1 MGIDDNQERIV
12 EMLAGHEEAIGELY
26 SEYARKLGD
35 SAEFWEKLAAEEEQ
49 HAHWLRRLNKR
60 IKKENCGYI
69 DTKKFSEELIEESLR
84 RIKKKI
90 EEVKESDV
98 KLNDALMFALSVEA
112 SILENKYFEIFVGE
126 IAEIKQVQYCLE
138 EVTKE
143 HRERITKALSEH
155 QST

>member
-1 MGIDDNQERIV
+1 MNLNEGQEKIV
-12 EMLAGHEEAIGELY
+12 EMLAGHEEAIGQLY
-26 SEYARKLGD
+26 SEYARKLPQC
-35 SAEFWEKLAAEEEQ
+35 AEFWEKLAAEEEQ
-49 HAHWLRRLNKR
+49 HAYWLRRLNKR
-60 IKKENCGYI
+60 IQQENCGYI
-69 DTKKFSEELIEESLR
+69 NTEKFSEELIEESLR

-90 EEVKESDV
+90 EEVKSSDIE
-98 KLNDALMFALSVEA
+98 LIDALMFALSVEA

-138 EVTKE
+138 EVTKN

>member
-1 MGIDDNQERIV
+1 MGVDDNQEKIV

-26 SEYARKLGD
+26 SEYAKKLPD

-49 HAHWLRRLNKR
+49 HAYWLRRLNKR
-60 IKKENCGYI
+60 IQQENCGYI
-69 DTKKFSEELIEESLR
+69 DTKKFSEELIKESLR

-90 EEVKESDV
+90 EEVKESDI
-98 KLNDALMFALSVEA
+98 KLTDALMFALSAEA

-143 HRERITKALSEH
+143 HRERISRALSDN
-155 QST
+155 QTT

>member
-1 MGIDDNQERIV
+1 MNADDNQEKIV
-12 EMLAGHEEAIGELY
+12 EMLAGHEEAIGRLY
-26 SEYARKLGD
+26 SEYAKKLPGC
-35 SAEFWEKLAAEEEQ
+35 AEFWEKLAAEEEQ

-60 IKKENCGYI
+60 IQQENCGYI
-69 DTKKFSEELIEESLR
+69 NTKKFSEELIEESLR
-84 RIKKKI
+84 RIKNKI
-90 EEVKESDV
+90 EEVKTTDIE
-98 KLNDALMFALSVEA
+98 LTGALMFALSVEA

-143 HRERITKALSEH
+143 HRERITRALSAH

>member
-1 MGIDDNQERIV
+1 MGINDSQERIV
-12 EMLAGHEEAIGELY
+12 EMLAEHEEAIGLLY
-26 SEYARKLGD
+26 SEYSKKLPQCAG
-35 SAEFWEKLAAEEEQ
+35 FWEKLASEEEQ

-60 IKKENCGYI
+60 IQQENCGYI
-69 DTKKFSEELIEESLR
+69 NTKKFSEELIEESLR

-90 EEVKESDV
+90 EEVKTTDIEL
-98 KLNDALMFALSVEA
+98 KHALMFALSIEA

-143 HRERITKALSEH
+143 HRERINKALSDH

>member
-1 MGIDDNQERIV
+1 MGVDNNQEKIV

-26 SEYARKLGD
+26 SEYARKLPD

-49 HAHWLRRLNKR
+49 HAYWLRRLNKR
-60 IKKENCGYI
+60 IQQENCGYI
-69 DTKKFSEELIEESLR
+69 DTKKFSEELIKESLR

-90 EEVKESDV
+90 EEVKESDI
-98 KLNDALMFALSVEA
+98 KLTDALMFALSAEA

-143 HRERITKALSEH
+143 HRERISRALSDN
-155 QST
+155 QTT